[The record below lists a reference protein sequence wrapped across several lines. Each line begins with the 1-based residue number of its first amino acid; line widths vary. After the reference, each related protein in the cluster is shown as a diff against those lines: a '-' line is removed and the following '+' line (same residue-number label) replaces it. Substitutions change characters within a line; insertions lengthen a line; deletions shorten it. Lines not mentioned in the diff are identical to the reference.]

1 MKILNDI
8 ACNLNW
14 IQIELLK
21 KIGMQIDV
29 ENMLTTMVLK
39 KKTLKRQKFETPFH
53 SYSFENQLTKFQF
66 EIVQKTTYET

>member
-1 MKILNDI
+1 
-8 ACNLNW
+8 
-14 IQIELLK
+14 
-21 KIGMQIDV
+21 MQIDV